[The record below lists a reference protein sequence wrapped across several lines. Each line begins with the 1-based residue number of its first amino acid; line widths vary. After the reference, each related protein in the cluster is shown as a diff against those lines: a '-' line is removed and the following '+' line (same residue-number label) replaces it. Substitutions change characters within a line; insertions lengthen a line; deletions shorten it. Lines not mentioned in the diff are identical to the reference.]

1 MATYVP
7 GVETYL
13 PDIKPFTPDYKF
25 LSAVLDVRTDKYNT
39 NWKATNDLYNK
50 VVYADLS
57 RTDTKEQRDQYINQ
71 IAPSLE
77 KIAGMDLSMI
87 QNADSAQAVFAPFFE
102 DDLIVSDIMH
112 TSNYRKEMDYANRLI
127 DSPDQEQ
134 RMKYNED
141 GVRGLQYHMEDF
153 ITSAPDK
160 AMKMGLPQ
168 FVEGANMMVMAQ
180 KILGEMKPPLKMKK
194 DSTQGDWIITQQ
206 NGSLVFPAAKAY
218 IEQALLNDPR
228 IQKFYKNQAF
238 VRSRNR
244 AAEGIA
250 NGEFATVEQGQA
262 AWAEETINRITEQNQ
277 YYLEKESIQAAE
289 QKAINDNY
297 KNIEESNGI
306 VPGSDDDK
314 AKNQQ
319 LSMYERT
326 KAALEARENVKQLS
340 NEPVKD
346 FQSTLAK
353 AYRLYQAGNIGRDID
368 AAAAEFASRDSEYTI
383 KVNPLVQ
390 DQKNF
395 QYDMAKI
402 SQQHANA
409 KELKILQGDI
419 DYALADAKGEIVG
432 AKSASE
438 LQKEME
444 ASAQQAVVGD
454 ATNSEF
460 NVGEDNLPD
469 ANTDMDGK
477 LIEDIDKAVAE
488 TDGKQLD
495 KITRILKLLN
505 PAGNINAANEATQ
518 QYTIKIKGENF
529 TGGIDQIKNKLGEK
543 NSNGTYKY
551 QTDIQNLYNEKI
563 KILSSKEEMAK
574 YPRKSESEE
583 YGMLIQEIFGDKGLN
598 SDIEIQKMAVKTLN
612 NRYKKTHDAV
622 LELVKSNNPNVKS
635 LMEKGGMPGI
645 YETLTS
651 GLHKQLSPEEYVQKV
666 TKLVEQGKIKN
677 IDLTGWD
684 TGTSNEDYTSFYTY
698 NRVEM
703 EEQRRI
709 FNSKTPMF
717 NSDGTPAIQAIR
729 GNRPIDMKHGGV
741 RLDNAA
747 IKDEALKVY
756 NAIKEKTNSALTGH
770 ESEYGEFETG
780 TYKGFM
786 NGRTG
791 ASDMVTSPVY
801 RSPIDPLSKTSAGQS
816 ELSYMMRQKRMLES
830 EGKNVSFV
838 IGNLSDKK
846 GNEPIANEE
855 LAQRAYNAYIADM
868 RTWTGNSKRSN
879 SAAIAPRSNISYS
892 TVMGS
897 PEDGKKTTAGYTI
910 NGFNEWLA
918 SKVKGTSKDDGTGEY
933 GLFEKEEVIA
943 LKNGISMVFDKDLDI
958 NPKAR
963 QYTSAVLT
971 AVEASGKNFAEFMYP
986 GVDGMTPTATYRIVK
1001 TGTEQ
1006 YYATYKV
1013 NIYQPDG
1020 TYLPSDWEQV
1030 PINISPFD
1038 SAEKIDLQIAKM
1050 KENFENLKNLNKTA
1064 WDKNSAVNGKGNK
1077 K

>member
-228 IQKFYKNQAF
+228 IQRFYKNQAF

-326 KAALEARENVKQLS
+326 KAALEARQNVKQLS

-444 ASAQQAVVGD
+444 ASAQEAIVGD

-460 NVGEDNLPD
+460 NIGEDNLPD
-469 ANTDMDGK
+469 ANTDMNGK

-598 SDIEIQKMAVKTLN
+598 SDIEIQKMAVKTLT
-612 NRYKKTHDAV
+612 NRYKKTHDAAV
-622 LELVKSNNPNVKS
+622 ALVKGEDSDVKN
-635 LMEKGGMPGI
+635 LMENGGMPGI
-645 YETLTS
+645 YQTLPS
-651 GLHKQLSPEEYVQKV
+651 GVSQQMSKPAYIKYVAELAKKGKV
-666 TKLVEQGKIKN
+666 KN
-677 IDLTGWD
+677 VNLPWTID
-684 TGTSNEDYTSFYTY
+684 TGTNNSNYMHTVQKGTGEYYTV
-698 NRVEM
+698 R
-703 EEQRRI
+703 
-709 FNSKTPMF
+709 
-717 NSDGTPAIQAIR
+717 DGQGGIEKRERTKSVTELDMSAIEAEA
-729 GNRPIDMKHGGV
+729 GLVYDK
-741 RLDNAA
+741 
-747 IKDEALKVY
+747 IKQ
-756 NAIKEKTNSALTGH
+756 KTNSALTGH

-801 RSPIDPLSKTSAGQS
+801 RSAIDPLSKTSAGQS

-918 SKVKGTSKDDGTGEY
+918 SKIKGTSKDDGTGEY
-933 GLFEKEEVIA
+933 GLFSKPEVDQ
-943 LKNGISMVFDKDLDI
+943 LKNGISMVFDKNLDI

-963 QYTSAVLT
+963 QYTSAVLA

-1020 TYLPSDWEQV
+1020 TYLPSDWEQI